1 MLFPKRNPL
10 LIFTLLT
17 GLGLVGNYFSFPV
30 FYSIDFL
37 FGSIFSMLALQ
48 LLGPRLGV
56 ASALVVGSVTLMLWN
71 HPYAIVIFT
80 AEAVVVAL
88 LTRRRVSFVKADAI
102 YWCAIGIPL
111 VFLFYYYV
119 MQLPLSNVTVTL
131 LKQALNGIW
140 NALVARVI
148 FTGLSQRLR
157 QATFS
162 LREIT
167 FNFMLLLVL
176 LVMLVAIGINSRRER
191 SELDGRIRESLLA
204 SERRTAANLHDWL
217 RGSVRQIDHL
227 AKSAASQSV
236 SDMQRHIDHLQLE
249 ESDFLRVGLVD
260 TNAIIVAH
268 SQRRDLLGQ
277 SNIGRKISE
286 PPELARLKQNLA
298 PMLGEIVMSRTGK
311 PEPIATVLAPV
322 VSTGGAYGG
331 YAIGILNP
339 LAIEKLLALNS
350 RTDLAAG
357 ETYTLLDQ
365 TGKVIVSNNAKQTIM
380 QPFARQ
386 RGELIQ
392 LGEGLM
398 QWLPEAARRI
408 SVSGRWSEAVYTQE
422 SGIGGISGWKLVL
435 EIPVKP
441 FAQKLYEDYTRK
453 LSYLAINM
461 LLVFLLAEFLSRK
474 ISDSL
479 EELKNFSE
487 DLPRRVSAN
496 EDIDWGHS
504 SIAEVQA
511 LKDKFSGMAKV
522 LEQQFEEIR
531 AFNASLESKVALRT
545 EELTVANTEL
555 AFQNEE
561 KGKRADELTVA
572 KEAAEAANIAKSRF
586 LAAMSHE
593 IRTPMNGILGMAQV
607 LQMPDIS
614 EAERL
619 DSARTI
625 LGSGQTLL
633 TLLNDILDL
642 SKIEAGKVEL
652 EAIAFDP
659 AQVFG
664 EAQALFAE
672 IARGKGLRIETDW
685 SGAPRQYL
693 GDPHRLRQM
702 LSNLVGNA
710 VKFTDQGLIRI
721 EAHEVGGD
729 GQAALLEFSVSD
741 SGIGIAEDDQ
751 AQLFRPFSQAD
762 NSITRRY
769 GGSGLGLSL
778 VATLA
783 RLMGGEVGVDSE
795 VGRGSRFWFRI
806 RAGLLAADRP
816 ATPAADAGAGSGRP
830 AQFAGRVLVVEDD
843 PGNQKVIEI
852 MLRKLGLDTVV
863 AADGQHALD
872 ALAGGE
878 AADLIL
884 MDVQMPRLD
893 GYRAT
898 EVIRRREKEAGEPRR
913 PIIALTAEAFAE
925 DRQRCLGVGMDDVL
939 TKPIFLA
946 DLQIALRRWLPD
958 TARARVTPPAAMAV
972 ATTPDVPR
980 ITQTLRELLPLLQQN
995 KFNALAK
1002 LRELEELTAGSD
1014 VSAEIADA
1022 GRKLRLMRFDQA
1034 LDQLTVMA
1042 HNHDWTI

>member
-148 FTGLSQRLR
+148 FTGLNQRLR
-157 QATFS
+157 QASFS

-398 QWLPEAARRI
+398 QWLPDAARGI
-408 SVSGRWSEAVYTQE
+408 SVSGRWSEAVYIHE

-435 EIPVKP
+435 EIPVNP
-441 FAQKLYEDYTRK
+441 FAQKLCEDYTRK
-453 LSYLAINM
+453 LSYLAIIM

-474 ISDSL
+474 IAGSL
-479 EELKNFSE
+479 EELENLSE

-1022 GRKLRLMRFDQA
+1022 GRQLRLMRFDLA

-1042 HNHDWTI
+1042 NNHDWTI

>member
-260 TNAIIVAH
+260 TNATIVAH

-398 QWLPEAARRI
+398 QWLPDAARGI

-453 LSYLAINM
+453 LSYLAIIM

-607 LQMPDIS
+607 LQMPGIT

-1022 GRKLRLMRFDQA
+1022 GRQLRLMRFDLA

-1042 HNHDWTI
+1042 NNHDWTI

>member
-1 MLFPKRNPL
+1 
-10 LIFTLLT
+10 
-17 GLGLVGNYFSFPV
+17 
-30 FYSIDFL
+30 
-37 FGSIFSMLALQ
+37 
-48 LLGPRLGV
+48 
-56 ASALVVGSVTLMLWN
+56 
-71 HPYAIVIFT
+71 
-80 AEAVVVAL
+80 
-88 LTRRRVSFVKADAI
+88 
-102 YWCAIGIPL
+102 
-111 VFLFYYYV
+111 
-119 MQLPLSNVTVTL
+119 
-131 LKQALNGIW
+131 
-140 NALVARVI
+140 
-148 FTGLSQRLR
+148 
-157 QATFS
+157 
-162 LREIT
+162 
-167 FNFMLLLVL
+167 
-176 LVMLVAIGINSRRER
+176 
-191 SELDGRIRESLLA
+191 
-204 SERRTAANLHDWL
+204 
-217 RGSVRQIDHL
+217 
-227 AKSAASQSV
+227 
-236 SDMQRHIDHLQLE
+236 
-249 ESDFLRVGLVD
+249 
-260 TNAIIVAH
+260 
-268 SQRRDLLGQ
+268 LLGQ

-453 LSYLAINM
+453 LSYLAIIM

-607 LQMPDIS
+607 LQMPGIT

-1022 GRKLRLMRFDQA
+1022 GRKLRLMRFDLA

-1042 HNHDWTI
+1042 NNHDWTI

>member
-260 TNAIIVAH
+260 TNATIVAH

-453 LSYLAINM
+453 LSYLAIIM

-607 LQMPDIS
+607 LQMPGIT

-1022 GRKLRLMRFDQA
+1022 GRKLRLMRFDLA

-1042 HNHDWTI
+1042 NNHDWTI